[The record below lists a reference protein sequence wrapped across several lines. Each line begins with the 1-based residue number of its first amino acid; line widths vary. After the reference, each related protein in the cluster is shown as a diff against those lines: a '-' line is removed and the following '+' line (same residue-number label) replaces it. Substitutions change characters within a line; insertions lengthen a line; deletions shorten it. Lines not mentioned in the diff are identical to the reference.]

1 MRWVLAGL
9 AFALLV
15 ALAVL
20 TVAIKARN
28 LALRAQIA
36 NANQNIMGLRVE
48 QARRVDDLRPE
59 VGTEELVRR
68 LRSMAEAV
76 RRDGE

>member
-9 AFALLV
+9 AFALLI

-28 LALRAQIA
+28 LALRAKIA
-36 NANQNIMGLRVE
+36 NANQDIRGLRVE
-48 QARRVDDLRPE
+48 WARRVDHRRPE
-59 VGTEELVRR
+59 VSTDELIRR
-68 LRSMAEAV
+68 LRRMAGAGS
-76 RRDGE
+76 DGSE